1 MAMATKPQNDTSL
14 TLLERIQKFPAD
26 LEAWDE
32 FVRRYRPMIHTWC
45 LKWGLQSSDAD
56 DVAQDVLVNLLT
68 AMRTFRYD
76 PDRSFHA
83 WLRTVTQHTL
93 GHFSAGRRREPG
105 QLGPE
110 IRIAELVDARVDFE
124 QGLERLFDLDL
135 FAIAMRR
142 IQRRVK
148 PVTWDAFQL
157 TAREGLTGQAAARRL
172 RIPVAHVFVA
182 RNRVQKLLREVIR
195 IMKEGGPETRRQGAR
210 EVDDRVAG
218 QRPLSGRPCRR
229 RSMHG
234 PMAFAWPQSG
244 PRRVLGCPETLVA
257 LA

>member
-14 TLLERIQKFPAD
+14 TLLERIQTFPAD

-76 PDRSFHA
+76 PARSFHA
-83 WLRTVTQHTL
+83 WLRTVTQHAL
-93 GHFSAGRRREPG
+93 GHFSAVRSREPG
-105 QLGPE
+105 QLGPG
-110 IRIAELVDARVDFE
+110 IQIAELVDARVDLE
-124 QGLERLFDLDL
+124 QWLERLFDLDL

-142 IQRRVK
+142 VQRRVK

-157 TAREGLTGQAAARRL
+157 SAREGLTGRDAAQRL
-172 RIPVAHVFVA
+172 GIPVAHVFVF
-182 RNRVQKLLREVIR
+182 RNRVQKLLQDEIR
-195 IMKEGGPETRRQGAR
+195 IMKQDGASDSPSGRGAR
-210 EVDDRVAG
+210 R
-218 QRPLSGRPCRR
+218 
-229 RSMHG
+229 
-234 PMAFAWPQSG
+234 
-244 PRRVLGCPETLVA
+244 
-257 LA
+257 